1 MPVTILPY
9 TDRAIGSDS
18 TPSHCERVTLLGLN
32 IIEDGSFLPRMPTN
46 LVRFSYQPSMMG
58 RMGVFAATA
67 GKATRAWILL
77 LPATGVP
84 DRVMIAMPPAKGQ
97 AADYYGKLKGS
108 DPLSVPLIRD
118 DIALINGMDP
128 VTQDLRD
135 GKAQFCYGSQI
146 LGSSRP
152 MALLYPVRALLNGG
166 GADPELGPFSDDGQ
180 VIAETV
186 NGIAAATGGAFKT
199 EIVEAFTHSNGIG
212 TLNTFLGAL
221 TGRCRVRNAF
231 AIDPARAQSITKGL
245 ADNVTQHLS
254 GQTGGIVN
262 GKPTGNFEYW
272 PFDRWKN
279 EPNRAEMMRRM
290 HNDLFDYLH
299 NNALP
304 RYLLRLSLQ
313 MSMS

>member
-9 TDRAIGSDS
+9 TDKAIGADS
-18 TPSHCERVTLLGLN
+18 SASHCQKVTLLGLN
-32 IIEDGSFLPRMPTN
+32 VIEAGSFLPRTPTN
-46 LVRFSYQPSMMG
+46 AVTFSYQPSLTG
-58 RMGVFAATA
+58 RMGVFAATS
-67 GKATRAWILL
+67 GNVTRSWILL
-77 LPATGVP
+77 LPEAGVP
-84 DRVMIAMPPAKGQ
+84 DRVMIAIPPAKGQ
-97 AADYYGKLKGS
+97 AGDYYGKLNGG

-128 VTQDLRD
+128 VTMDMRG

-166 GADPELGPFSDDGQ
+166 GADPELGPFGDDGG
-180 VIAETV
+180 VIAETID
-186 NGIAAATGGAFKT
+186 GIAAATGGAFKT
-199 EIVEAFTHSNGIG
+199 GIVEAFTHSNGIG
-212 TLNTFLGAL
+212 TLNAFLGAL
-221 TGRCRVRNAF
+221 SGRRRIRNAF
-231 AIDPARAQSITKGL
+231 AIDPARAQSIGKGL
-245 ADNVTQHLS
+245 ADSVMQHLS

-262 GKPTGNFEYW
+262 GRPTGNFEFW
-272 PFDRWKN
+272 PLDRWKN
-279 EPNRAEMMRRM
+279 DPDRAESMRRL

-313 MSMS
+313 MSMN